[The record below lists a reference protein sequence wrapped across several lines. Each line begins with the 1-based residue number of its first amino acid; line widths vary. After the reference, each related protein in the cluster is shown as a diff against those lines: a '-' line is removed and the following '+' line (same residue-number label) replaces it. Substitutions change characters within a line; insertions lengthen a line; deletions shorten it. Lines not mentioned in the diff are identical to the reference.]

1 MQYRSICIAI
11 FFATC
16 CTWIQAASPSMPVRQ
31 EQLEQTRQ
39 EALIRSERR
48 LAPQAVIGTAAVEHP
63 SSTAL
68 PGGTSFYIRSVE
80 VEHADKEFSF
90 LAHRAQAGRQMDS
103 TAIQQL
109 VDELNTVLLE
119 KRLCHLPRTPAGTKS
134 AGRCAAPVSPCRT
147 AANGP
152 LQ

>member
-68 PGGTSFYIRSVE
+68 PGGN
-80 VEHADKEFSF
+80 F
-90 LAHRAQAGRQMDS
+90 LLYPLHRG
-103 TAIQQL
+103 
-109 VDELNTVLLE
+109 
-119 KRLCHLPRTPAGTKS
+119 GTC
-134 AGRCAAPVSPCRT
+134 GQGVFLFGT
-147 AANGP
+147 
-152 LQ
+152 

>member
-68 PGGTSFYIRSVE
+68 PGGTSFYIRSIE

-90 LAHRAQAGRQMDS
+90 WHIGHRRRPGGKW
-103 TAIQQL
+103 TA
-109 VDELNTVLLE
+109 
-119 KRLCHLPRTPAGTKS
+119 LPFNS
-134 AGRCAAPVSPCRT
+134 
-147 AANGP
+147 
-152 LQ
+152 L

>member
-1 MQYRSICIAI
+1 
-11 FFATC
+11 
-16 CTWIQAASPSMPVRQ
+16 MPVRQ

-68 PGGTSFYIRSVE
+68 PGGTSFYIRSIE

-90 LAHRAQAGRQMDS
+90 WHIGHRRRPGGKW
-103 TAIQQL
+103 TA
-109 VDELNTVLLE
+109 
-119 KRLCHLPRTPAGTKS
+119 LPFNS
-134 AGRCAAPVSPCRT
+134 
-147 AANGP
+147 
-152 LQ
+152 L